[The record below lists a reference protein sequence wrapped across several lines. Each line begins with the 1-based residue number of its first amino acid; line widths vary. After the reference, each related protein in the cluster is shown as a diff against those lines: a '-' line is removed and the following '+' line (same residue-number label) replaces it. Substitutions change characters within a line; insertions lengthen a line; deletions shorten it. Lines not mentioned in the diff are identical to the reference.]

1 MALIDPKRLCPAHGD
16 WPDVEEFEAACEIP
30 DSQGELDCCWS
41 DDAPMGLDST
51 GEFYEQMLAAED
63 YVQQQRLPVFEEC
76 SEGELFGMFP
86 ELGACC
92 GSGERHHGSGDAW
105 HGNGPRC
112 CAPEAAEVGSAAF
125 GLSRASL
132 LEEARVNRG
141 TEPAGPLTQTADL
154 RGEQPAEP
162 AGMAWPPP
170 SPGEEAAGRA
180 SERASQCC
188 ERGSDTIGARLL
200 HSPREAELR
209 SGLRG
214 RFAAPSA
221 EGLQPAMRREAHC
234 TAPAFALGRLALSG
248 RLGDGGNRAAAARAE
263 PGMEPDEE
271 RRPVSGALG
280 AGGAMGPSGGEGLRD
295 GPRLT
300 GSGAA
305 DARREER
312 QGLAAVGCGEDLSHG
327 RRKSAR
333 RSLIPPLSGLGPAPS
348 GIDLV
353 RWRWQI

>member
-132 LEEARVNRG
+132 LEEGQARVNRG
-141 TEPAGPLTQTADL
+141 TEPAGPL
-154 RGEQPAEP
+154 EP

-170 SPGEEAAGRA
+170 SPGEKAAGRA
-180 SERASQCC
+180 SDRAPQCC

-295 GPRLT
+295 GPRLP

-305 DARREER
+305 DARSEER
-312 QGLAAVGCGEDLSHG
+312 QELAAVGCGEDLSHG